1 MAPGES
7 LWSFLSRWCRCQCHR
22 NEQSQGPSEFKD
34 ISKETAE
41 FWSRKRQQIAGE
53 TSSLGRRLS
62 GWLEAPGGP
71 LGAATWAQ
79 LAAALLSAGAP
90 CRSFLKTTR
99 FSQAEGRL
107 QEEVVP
113 ACVPGQCTSALRA
126 PWLDSGHPKS
136 EGAALAG
143 PGGGHH
149 LGGPLPGWRG
159 SAGVPGCSHHIL

>member
-62 GWLEAPGGP
+62 GWLEAPGGRWGLRP
-71 LGAATWAQ
+71 GPSSLPRYSV
-79 LAAALLSAGAP
+79 LVLLVGLS
-90 CRSFLKTTR
+90 
-99 FSQAEGRL
+99 
-107 QEEVVP
+107 
-113 ACVPGQCTSALRA
+113 
-126 PWLDSGHPKS
+126 
-136 EGAALAG
+136 
-143 PGGGHH
+143 
-149 LGGPLPGWRG
+149 
-159 SAGVPGCSHHIL
+159 